1 MSFEKSI
8 GAILHH
14 EGGYCNHKE
23 DAGGETY
30 KGIARRSWP
39 NWQGWETIDSAKT
52 QLNPGSTRKSW
63 ATFTGFI
70 ETNYPHIQAA
80 VEAFYRVTFW
90 ETVKCDYF
98 SDAVGHLLFDFSV
111 NSGNSRATK
120 HLQKALLALGAKI
133 EVDGKLGEQTINET
147 GMYEPAIVS
156 EVMLQDREAFY
167 RAIVEKKP
175 DQGKFLSGWLARV
188 EGNRT
193 FITENYLT

>member
-8 GAILHH
+8 TAVLKY
-14 EGGYCNHKE
+14 EGGYCNHKG
-23 DAGGETY
+23 DTGGETY
-30 KGIARRSWP
+30 KGIARNSWP
-39 NWQGWETIDSAKT
+39 NWEGWESIDDAKT
-52 QLNPGSTRKSW
+52 RINPGTTNKQW
-63 ATFTGFI
+63 AQFTKLI
-70 ETNYPHIQAA
+70 ETAYPELQAL
-80 VEAFYRVTFW
+80 VETFYNENFW
-90 ETVKCDYF
+90 KPMYCDYF
-98 SDAVGHLLFDFSV
+98 SEPVGHLLFDFSV

-156 EVMLQDREAFY
+156 DVMLQDREAFY

-175 DQGKFLSGWLARV
+175 DQGKFLNGWLARV
-188 EGNRT
+188 EENRT

>member
-63 ATFTGFI
+63 ATFTEFI

-90 ETVKCDYF
+90 ETMKCDYF

-147 GMYEPAIVS
+147 GMYEPAII
-156 EVMLQDREAFY
+156 L
-167 RAIVEKKP
+167 
-175 DQGKFLSGWLARV
+175 
-188 EGNRT
+188 
-193 FITENYLT
+193 NYLGKTIYLASAQQPLVEHLSIDALVYLCNYLMYHFLISLLICS